1 MLGRNARSSIVR
13 AIATGGGFRG
23 NNRTNL
29 ADVLPKV
36 ALGHPQSHES
46 QKRPPFIFLL
56 IDGHGA
62 MGPKA
67 WSSARGQARTHARI
81 RGAGRRVGVGVADW
95 AN

>member
-1 MLGRNARSSIVR
+1 MAIVGWS
-13 AIATGGGFRG
+13 AMAS
-23 NNRTNL
+23 RTNL
-29 ADVLPKV
+29 GDVLPKS
-36 ALGHPQSHES
+36 ALDPNDISLGRQESHDC

-67 WSSARGQARTHARI
+67 WSSARGRARTHARI